1 MQWWIQFAQLVG
13 MCLQFKSGIYL
24 LANLENMMTL
34 QLQKESKQQYT
45 GTTNIA
51 VVTERMIAGS
61 AFFLEDSKILKLTK
75 KCMNPLFF
83 WHQQCIIKHLLMVFS

>member
-1 MQWWIQFAQLVG
+1 MKRLIPFVLRVG
-13 MCLQFKSGIYL
+13 MCLQFRNGIYL
-24 LANLENMMTL
+24 LAKLENMMTL

-83 WHQQCIIKHLLMVFS
+83 WHQQCIIKHLFMVFS